1 MILNVIIFI
10 MNETECDVKNYAD
23 IGKCQPLRPKVE
35 VDNSLQDL
43 HDSSHHRKG
52 KLNNN
57 IVLLFI
63 ENNYF
68 YVLSKTID

>member
-1 MILNVIIFI
+1 MLLSLLL
-10 MNETECDVKNYAD
+10 NETECDVKNYAVR
-23 IGKCQPLRPKVE
+23 GKCHPLRPKGE

-43 HDSSHHRKG
+43 HDSSHHTKD

-63 ENNYF
+63 KRIYF

>member
-1 MILNVIIFI
+1 M
-10 MNETECDVKNYAD
+10 
-23 IGKCQPLRPKVE
+23 VE

-43 HDSSHHRKG
+43 HDSSLHTKD

-63 ENNYF
+63 ENSLF
-68 YVLSKTID
+68 LCS

>member
-1 MILNVIIFI
+1 M
-10 MNETECDVKNYAD
+10 
-23 IGKCQPLRPKVE
+23 PKVE

-43 HDSSHHRKG
+43 HDYLHHTKD

-63 ENNYF
+63 EINLLLY
-68 YVLSKTID
+68 S